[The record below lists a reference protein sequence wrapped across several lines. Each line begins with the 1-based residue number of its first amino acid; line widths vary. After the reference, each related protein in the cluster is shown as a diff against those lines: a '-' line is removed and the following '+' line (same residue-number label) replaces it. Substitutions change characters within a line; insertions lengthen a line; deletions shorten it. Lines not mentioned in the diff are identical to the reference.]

1 MDIKYWV
8 AAHLTGIFEIKD
20 QHQDPLY
27 RGSRGAGV
35 SINRGVFT
43 TIMESDEPGVRIFF
57 DGKEISKDKAK
68 VTWKLLQIMI
78 PESSRSNFQVHHEF
92 EVPLSSGYGASAAG
106 TLGCAFALNDFLALG
121 LPEITLYHF
130 AHQTEVIL
138 MSGLG
143 DIIALHQGGLEV
155 RTKEGAPG
163 IGETTSLLHDED
175 WKIATLS
182 YDSLPTASVLSD
194 PLKRN
199 QVNTTGHSL
208 INKLIKNPKYSN
220 FIELTEQFSRE
231 VQLYSKEI
239 GKIMTEVPNKV
250 KTAQI
255 MLGDSLF
262 LFYQDKEDILPLSK
276 QYDSLAFEEICQNTV
291 VKQN

>member
-1 MDIKYWV
+1 
-8 AAHLTGIFEIKD
+8 
-20 QHQDPLY
+20 
-27 RGSRGAGV
+27 
-35 SINRGVFT
+35 
-43 TIMESDEPGVRIFF
+43 MESDEPGVRIFF